1 MKKIITGIAVF
12 LFIICCLIL
21 ITHIKQFKTENN
33 KKETIM
39 TYESDFFE
47 IKYEAQ
53 NEELL
58 HNITEPINEN
68 LLRIMNFF
76 EIEKLDRKI
85 QIKIYP
91 TLESWKNFINSIGE
105 YQDYIVGCVVRGTIH
120 VLAYDEYK
128 KTNNH
133 RNDTIEDYQKIIIHE
148 CVHFCHNQIFTGL
161 YAEPFFIFEGLAT
174 YLAGQNYNT
183 QINVDYSKEILFD
196 SSKFMQ
202 MTNDPYSASQKIMR
216 KLIEKVSHEQLLE
229 YARTP
234 QNLCNDW
241 EKIGM

>member
-1 MKKIITGIAVF
+1 
-12 LFIICCLIL
+12 
-21 ITHIKQFKTENN
+21 
-33 KKETIM
+33 M

-76 EIEKLDRKI
+76 EIDKLDRII

-91 TLESWKNFINSIGE
+91 TLENWKNFINSIGE

-133 RNDTIEDYQKIIIHE
+133 RNDTIEDFQKIIIHE

-161 YAEPFFIFEGLAT
+161 YSEPFFVFEGLAT

-229 YARTP
+229 YARKP
-234 QNLCNDW
+234 QSLYDDW